1 MSKRMAMAR
10 WKICAHNNIICEEI
24 VVTFGTT
31 ALCWTHHPRDSDPR
45 LKGEIRPATECGTC
59 DVVDVLVKRRHLPL
73 AIHIAHQTRQNVTIS
88 FGFTD
93 CDERFVSRGGGDWS
107 ILAGRKTME
116 QPQPPAEPTP
126 EQPAA

>member
-1 MSKRMAMAR
+1 M
-10 WKICAHNNIICEEI
+10 
-24 VVTFGTT
+24 VQTF
-31 ALCWTHHPRDSDPR
+31 
-45 LKGEIRPATECGTC
+45 
-59 DVVDVLVKRRHLPL
+59 
-73 AIHIAHQTRQNVTIS
+73 AHQH

-116 QPQPPAEPTP
+116 QPQPPAEATP

>member
-1 MSKRMAMAR
+1 MLNAPSLICTWPAR
-10 WKICAHNNIICEEI
+10 IRRPTAIARSTSADRTAEFNPKM
-24 VVTFGTT
+24 VQTF
-31 ALCWTHHPRDSDPR
+31 
-45 LKGEIRPATECGTC
+45 
-59 DVVDVLVKRRHLPL
+59 
-73 AIHIAHQTRQNVTIS
+73 AHQH

-116 QPQPPAEPTP
+116 QPHPPAEPTP